1 MARSANE
8 NSYCQE
14 GAGAPTTSGANVVPT
29 TSADATASVRSAVNT
44 AGLCDG
50 SSGSSSRGGSSIAP

>member
-1 MARSANE
+1 MGAAPV
-8 NSYCQE
+8 NSE
-14 GAGAPTTSGANVVPT
+14 AGEPRAGTAIETHSVPT